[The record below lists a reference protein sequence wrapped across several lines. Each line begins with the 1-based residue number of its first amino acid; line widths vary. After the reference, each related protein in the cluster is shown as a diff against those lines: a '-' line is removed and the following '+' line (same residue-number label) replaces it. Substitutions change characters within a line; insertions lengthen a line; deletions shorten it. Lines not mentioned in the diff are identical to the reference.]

1 MVPLST
7 QCHLWML
14 YSGNM
19 LAENEEISGEGGV
32 LVLGQEQDSPGGH
45 FSGMSKMHNLM

>member
-1 MVPLST
+1 
-7 QCHLWML
+7 ML

-19 LAENEEISGEGGV
+19 LAENEEISGKGGV

-45 FSGMSKMHNLM
+45 FSGMSKMHSLAQ

>member
-1 MVPLST
+1 
-7 QCHLWML
+7 
-14 YSGNM
+14 M

-45 FSGMSKMHNLM
+45 FSGMSTGLVMSFHTP